1 MSFSTPEMENSAYT
15 EAFSYDDEYDFDDVD
30 FDDDFEEY
38 DEEDE
43 ELDEFDDEEDLY
55 YDDVFKAEDD
65 IDEPFDDVE
74 PEDGYNMYVPAA
86 SEELMAD
93 DELTFDDGE

>member
-43 ELDEFDDEEDLY
+43 EQ
-55 YDDVFKAEDD
+55 
-65 IDEPFDDVE
+65 
-74 PEDGYNMYVPAA
+74 AA
-86 SEELMAD
+86 
-93 DELTFDDGE
+93 